1 MYEIKIIKKNIKH
14 IYIRIKPPANIV
26 ITAPHKTKQKTIDNL
41 LNQKA
46 TWIEKQLKSLLHSTT
61 HNLEYVNGDRLYF
74 LGKLYQLELHPA
86 PHAHIQIHLDR
97 LKLYTP
103 NPNSKEH
110 RAQIV
115 EQWYYTQAKI
125 YFDKAIAKY
134 QPIVNRPIRKVRI
147 KKMKSRWGSCNHIKG
162 YINLNVELLKKPL
175 EALEYV
181 VFHELVHLIHPN
193 HSKDFYSFIA
203 HYMPDWKQRDKLLK

>member
-1 MYEIKIIKKNIKH
+1 MQKVEIIKKNIKH
-14 IYIRIKPPANIV
+14 IYIRIKPPENV
-26 ITAPHKTKQKTIDNL
+26 VVSVPYKTKQKTIDNL
-41 LNQKA
+41 LQQKA
-46 TWIEKQLKSLLHSTT
+46 QWIERQLRSLGHHTPQ
-61 HNLEYVNGDRLYF
+61 NLEYIDGDKLYF
-74 LGKLYQLELHPA
+74 LGNAYKLELHPA
-86 PHAHIQIHLDR
+86 PHTHIQIHLDT
-97 LKLYTP
+97 LKLYTS
-103 NPNSKEH
+103 NSKEH

-134 QPIVNRPIRKVRI
+134 QPIVNRPIHAVRI
-147 KKMKSRWGSCNHIKG
+147 KKMKTRWGSCNHTKG

-193 HSKDFYSFIA
+193 HSRDFYDFIA
-203 HYMPDWKQRDKLLK
+203 QYMPDWKDRDKLLK